1 MSSEAVNILLTLVLS
16 VLACVLVCFLG
27 FCSHLLQSGARRQ
40 KLLLNRS
47 RESPPPA
54 VEEQVEVHVPNSS
67 NEDVPSYPQ
76 VPVLQQ
82 FLDGATEDPKRVAL
96 ESPRQT
102 VTYEALRCAAIHFSE
117 FISPYISTER
127 YLVALYIYGGPH
139 LVAAVLGTWLAKG
152 AWAPLDRKGPAK
164 RLQTFVKQMNPVV
177 VICDDDAP
185 FTEVDIPSLR
195 TDRMCFEIFVPSD
208 LKIELSLEA
217 VAQVIYTSGSTG
229 TPKGV
234 KFTHGRLAH
243 STHFFAEQC
252 GINEDTKVLQKTP
265 SIWSV
270 FRHEVYP
277 ALCRKASVVYPE
289 PQKSSDPMHL
299 AEVIDSSSVSL
310 LVATL
315 VAESNVKQTLK
326 TTFENEARMNTEYD
340 KMQSILR

>member
-1 MSSEAVNILLTLVLS
+1 MHFVEAVNILLTLMLS

-40 KLLLNRS
+40 KLFLNRS
-47 RESPPPA
+47 TESPPPA
-54 VEEQVEVHVPNSS
+54 VENSS

-102 VTYEALRCAAIHFSE
+102 VTYEALRCAALHCSE
-117 FISPYISTER
+117 LISPYISIER
-127 YLVALYIYGGPH
+127 YLVALYIYGGPN

-152 AWAPLDRKGPAK
+152 AWAPLDRKGPEK

-185 FTEVDIPSLR
+185 FTEVDIPLLR
-195 TDRMCFEIFVPSD
+195 ADRMSFEIFVPSD

-252 GINEDTKVLQKTP
+252 GINEGTKVLQKTP

-277 ALCRKASVVYPE
+277 ALCRKALIVYPE

-310 LVATL
+310 LVATI
-315 VAESNVKQTLK
+315 VAESDFKQKLK
-326 TTFENEARMNTEYD
+326 TKGLTT
-340 KMQSILR
+340 KHG